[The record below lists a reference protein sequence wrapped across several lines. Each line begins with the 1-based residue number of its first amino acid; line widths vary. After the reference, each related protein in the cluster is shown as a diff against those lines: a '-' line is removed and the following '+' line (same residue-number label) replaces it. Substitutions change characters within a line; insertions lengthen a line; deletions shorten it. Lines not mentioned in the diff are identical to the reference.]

1 MRNIK
6 KTVCYFARQIFSAFG
21 SGIAASAIVCHF
33 VGNMAED
40 VTPLFSLGS
49 KGLPLSTMLQ
59 LFLLTIV
66 LTFIQEAF
74 MTDRWIKDM
83 SILKRKLCFFF
94 LVMVVILGSVYIWEW
109 FPRDHT
115 KALLA
120 YSITYAVFLGMVT
133 LVTRIK
139 EVTENN
145 NLQEALER
153 FHKKNE
159 ELEREKP
166 Q

>member
-1 MRNIK
+1 
-6 KTVCYFARQIFSAFG
+6 
-21 SGIAASAIVCHF
+21 
-33 VGNMAED
+33 
-40 VTPLFSLGS
+40 
-49 KGLPLSTMLQ
+49 
-59 LFLLTIV
+59 
-66 LTFIQEAF
+66 

-120 YSITYAVFLGMVT
+120 YSITYAVFLGIVT